1 MRETERPWSLFQW
14 AQVPELR
21 DPYLVLGFH
30 GWSNAG
36 SVSSD
41 TLEYLVDVLQAK
53 PAATLSD
60 ERFVNYTVDRPL
72 ARIENGAIEYLESM
86 ATALTCWTNGAG
98 NRDLLFMLGREPHY
112 NWLTYAQIILD
123 MMSRLGVKR
132 LYTIG
137 GVQDTISHSSP
148 ALVTL
153 VGSSAEVITGTMQL
167 DQGIRPAEYYGPVS
181 IHSYLIRNC
190 MDAGIEAVSLWGHVP
205 AYLQKS
211 PRLVAKM
218 ITILNKA
225 AGMDCS
231 VESLKQKSIE
241 MDRRIDEAL
250 AKDASLKE
258 FVESLESQDGLTPS
272 SAGHEKVIRLN
283 QFLRRDSKK
292 EPEA

>member
-1 MRETERPWSLFQW
+1 MTETERPWLRFQW
-14 AQVPELR
+14 TQVPELR
-21 DPYLVLGFH
+21 DPYLIMGFH

-41 TLEYLVDVLQAK
+41 TVQYLMDALQAR
-53 PAATLSD
+53 PVATLSD
-60 ERFVNYTVDRPL
+60 EHFVNYTVDRPS
-72 ARIENGAIEYLESM
+72 ARIENGAIDYLESM
-86 ATALTCWTNGAG
+86 CTDLTCWTNGEG
-98 NRDLLFMLGREPHY
+98 ERDLLFMLGREPHF
-112 NWLTYAQIILD
+112 NWLTYARIVSD
-123 MMSRLGVKR
+123 MMSRLGVRR

-153 VGSSAEVITGTMQL
+153 VGSSSDVIAGTVQL
-167 DQGIRPAEYYGPVS
+167 NHGIRPAEYHGPVS
-181 IHSYLIRNC
+181 IHSYLIKNC
-190 MDAGIEAVSLWGHVP
+190 MDAGTEAVSLWGHVP

-218 ITILNKA
+218 IAILSKA

-241 MDRRIDEAL
+241 LDRRIDEAL
-250 AKDASLKE
+250 AKDPSLKE
-258 FVESLESQDGLTPS
+258 FVETLESRDGLTPS
-272 SAGHEKVIRLN
+272 SVGDEKVIRLN

-292 EPEA
+292 DPEA